1 MWKVSLLEKLKPLL
15 LGKDWCAVSIYV
27 SKGKV
32 YVYIDGS
39 LEFEASLSELGG
51 KDITI
56 TISEDKK
63 PVSYTHLTLPT
74 TPYV

>member
-15 LGKDWCAVSIYV
+15 LGKDWCTVSIYV
-27 SKGKV
+27 SRGKV
-32 YVYIDGS
+32 YTYIDGS

-56 TISEDKK
+56 TIIEDKE
-63 PVSYTHLTLPT
+63 ST
-74 TPYV
+74 TTAKLEEGVKNE